1 MKRLASLFS
10 QALLGVACV
19 LFFVSGCGT
28 ESSDYNGPSN
38 DEMNASESADVSDV
52 AVTDEASVETVE
64 DASTMPVTDVEGTE
78 EATEEA
84 AETEDTGMG
93 EVIVDYGIV
102 PVESTET
109 TEATETVEPAET
121 EESTANE
128 N

>member
-10 QALLGVACV
+10 QALLGVAFV
-19 LFFVSGCGT
+19 LFLVSGCGT

-84 AETEDTGMG
+84 AETEATGMG

-109 TEATETVEPAET
+109 TETVEPAET